1 MTAGWSPQ
9 AAPPPDRQARPAGP
23 PTTTL
28 TPASTLR
35 LHRLT
40 TRQDGDEW
48 LVGRLDTGEVVALP
62 ATGEQALRLLGQGRT
77 LAETERALTAG
88 TGRRPDL
95 TGFVHTLLDLGFV
108 RELDGRPVRTP
119 APPRPTLP
127 RLRPR
132 HVRWVL
138 SPALPPLVAALTAAA
153 AAAVLLGPRPLPG
166 YRDLLWSPHG
176 SLVLGSA
183 LLVSWLLVLLH
194 EAGHLAA
201 ARAAGVPARIGF
213 GTRLHLLVLQ
223 TDLSGIELAPR
234 RHRLTAYLAGIGV
247 NLTVAATALL
257 PAALLPADPAGGPAR
272 ALTALALLSLLQ
284 IPFQA
289 MVFLRTDLYFVLQD
303 LAHCR
308 DLHGDGA
315 AYARH
320 LAGRTAHRL
329 RRRTGPGPADP
340 SRGLPAGERR
350 VVRAYSAV
358 LALGCVLALAGLL
371 GVTLPADL
379 ALLAHAAAGL
389 GPGRPLTTRLD
400 AVVVLLVL
408 GGTQVLWLLTRR
420 RERRRSRGNPARR
433 RPRPGSQPPPGRP

>member
-1 MTAGWSPQ
+1 MS
-9 AAPPPDRQARPAGP
+9 
-23 PTTTL
+23 
-28 TPASTLR
+28 

-40 TRQDGDEW
+40 TRRDGADW

-62 ATGEQALRLLGQGRT
+62 DTGEQALRLLGQGRT
-77 LAETERALTAG
+77 LAETERALTTG

-95 TGFVHTLLDLGFV
+95 TGFVHALLDLGFV

-138 SPALPPLVAALTAAA
+138 SPAVPALLGALTAAA

-201 ARAAGVPARIGF
+201 ARATGVPARIGF
-213 GTRLHLLVLQ
+213 GTRLQFLVLQ

-234 RHRLTAYLAGIGV
+234 RHRLTAYLAGIAV
-247 NLTVAATALL
+247 NLAVASAALLLAASL
-257 PAALLPADPAGGPAR
+257 PAAPAGGPAR
-272 ALTALALLSLLQ
+272 PLSALALLSLLQ

-303 LAHCR
+303 LTRCR

-320 LAGRTAHRL
+320 LASLAGHRL
-329 RRRTGPGPADP
+329 RRRSGPGPADP
-340 SRGLPAGERR
+340 TGGLPAGERR

-358 LALGCVLALAGLL
+358 LALGGASALAGLL
-371 GVTLPADL
+371 CVTLPADL
-379 ALLAHAAAGL
+379 TLLARAVAGL
-389 GPGRPLTTRLD
+389 GPGRPLTSRID
-400 AVVVLLVL
+400 SAVVLLVL

-420 RERRRSRGNPARR
+420 RERRRR
-433 RPRPGSQPPPGRP
+433 RPASRS

>member
-1 MTAGWSPQ
+1 MTTPHGP
-9 AAPPPDRQARPAGP
+9 APRGRPSATT
-23 PTTTL
+23 PTATSTLTATGTL
-28 TPASTLR
+28 TPAGTLTPTSTLS

-40 TRQDGDEW
+40 TRRDGADW

-62 ATGEQALRLLGQGRT
+62 DTGEQALRLLGQGRT
-77 LAETERALTAG
+77 LAETERALTTG

-95 TGFVHTLLDLGFV
+95 TGFVHALLDLGFV
-108 RELDGRPVRTP
+108 RELDGRPVRGP

-138 SPALPPLVAALTAAA
+138 SPAVPALLGALTVAA
-153 AAAVLLGPRPLPG
+153 AAAVLFGPRPLPG

-194 EAGHLAA
+194 EAGHLVA
-201 ARAAGVPARIGF
+201 ARATGVPARIRF
-213 GTRLHLLVLQ
+213 GTRLQFLVLQ

-234 RHRLTAYLAGIGV
+234 RHRLTAYLAGIAV
-247 NLTVAATALL
+247 NLAVASVALL
-257 PAALLPADPAGGPAR
+257 LAASLPAGGPAR
-272 ALTALALLSLLQ
+272 PLSALALLSLLQ

-303 LAHCR
+303 LTRCR

-315 AYARH
+315 AYAHH
-320 LAGRTAHRL
+320 LARLAGHRL
-329 RRRTGPGPADP
+329 RRRSGPRPADP

-358 LALGCVLALAGLL
+358 LALGGASALAGLL
-371 GVTLPADL
+371 RVTLPADL
-379 ALLAHAAAGL
+379 TLLARAVAGL
-389 GPGRPLTTRLD
+389 GAGRPLTGRLD
-400 AVVVLLVL
+400 SAVVLLVL

-420 RERRRSRGNPARR
+420 RERRRRR
-433 RPRPGSQPPPGRP
+433 SATSG